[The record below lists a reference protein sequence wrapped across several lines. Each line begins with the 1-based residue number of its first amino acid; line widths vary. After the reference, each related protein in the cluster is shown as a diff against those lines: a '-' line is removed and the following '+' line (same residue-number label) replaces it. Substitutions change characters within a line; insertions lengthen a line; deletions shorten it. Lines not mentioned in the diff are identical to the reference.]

1 MMSDMPNPAGAIK
14 LQDEM
19 SNEQNI
25 AFLTTAATNI
35 ALVNSTHANHKNE

>member
-25 AFLTTAATNI
+25 AFLTTAVTNI
-35 ALVNSTHANHKNE
+35 ALVNSTQANHKNE

>member
-25 AFLTTAATNI
+25 AVLTTAVTNI
-35 ALVNSTHANHKNE
+35 ALVDSTQANHNNE